1 MKELS
6 KKNLFFVGLMLFCMF
21 FGAGNLIFP
30 PFLGQQSG
38 KYVVIAFSGFIIS
51 AVGLP
56 VLAVVIVAKSKGLNA
71 LASHVHPVFAIVFTI
86 LIYLSIGPFLGIPRT
101 GSLAYQ
107 MALAPFL
114 SKRAGVSPLPLF
126 LYTLVYFGIAFWL
139 SLNPTK
145 LVDRLGKVLTPILLI
160 LIAGVF
166 VCSLIKPIGSF
177 AAPKGDYALFPFFKG
192 FSEGYM
198 TMDAIAALNFGIVIA
213 STLKLMGIK
222 NEKSLISY
230 SSKAGLIA
238 GAFLIIIYAMLAYVG
253 ASSRGISLNAQNGGE
268 ILTAV
273 SNFLFGD
280 YGAVIL
286 GIIFSLACLTTAVGL
301 VTSCSEYFATLTTKI
316 KYKTWVF
323 ILSASSLI
331 FSNVGLTKILSISV
345 PILNA
350 IYPMAIILMI
360 MFLLNNLFNGSKYV
374 YALGMLFTSV
384 FSIIDSLNGAVLK
397 IASITNTFNYI
408 PLYSKGMGWIVPA
421 AFGMIVGY
429 IVSLSRQKMTVQ
441 NEA

>member
-1 MKELS
+1 
-6 KKNLFFVGLMLFCMF
+6 
-21 FGAGNLIFP
+21 
-30 PFLGQQSG
+30 
-38 KYVVIAFSGFIIS
+38 
-51 AVGLP
+51 
-56 VLAVVIVAKSKGLNA
+56 
-71 LASHVHPVFAIVFTI
+71 
-86 LIYLSIGPFLGIPRT
+86 
-101 GSLAYQ
+101 
-107 MALAPFL
+107 
-114 SKRAGVSPLPLF
+114 
-126 LYTLVYFGIAFWL
+126 
-139 SLNPTK
+139 
-145 LVDRLGKVLTPILLI
+145 
-160 LIAGVF
+160 
-166 VCSLIKPIGSF
+166 
-177 AAPKGDYALFPFFKG
+177 
-192 FSEGYM
+192 
-198 TMDAIAALNFGIVIA
+198 MDAIAALNFGIVIA